1 MGKTGFRGEIG
12 LERFPITWNPETGKE
27 PLKINKLGQALLEK
41 VERLFRDLPQATRP
55 LRAAVGSEHGFRGI
69 FHVAFG

>member
-1 MGKTGFRGEIG
+1 
-12 LERFPITWNPETGKE
+12 
-27 PLKINKLGQALLEK
+27 LEK

-55 LRAAVGSEHGFRGI
+55 LRAAVGSEHGFHGV

>member
-1 MGKTGFRGEIG
+1 LGKTGFRGEIG

-27 PLKINKLGQALLEK
+27 PLKINKLGQVLLEK
-41 VERLFRDLPQATRP
+41 VERLSTRP
-55 LRAAVGSEHGFRGI
+55 LRAAVGSEHGFHGV